1 MVCRMNRI
9 EGKYHPYIKTKE
21 GSKALY
27 SAIFLPYQQTQ
38 MKIEAFIHLVEFAMK
53 AEIYIYK

>member
-1 MVCRMNRI
+1 MNRI